1 MLFTAVEFPARFG
14 RAAAAGFTA
23 VEFMFPYAWAR
34 EVLADRLA
42 HHRLKVVLHNLPA
55 GDWDAGERGIACLPG
70 REGEFQDGVGQAIEY
85 ATALG
90 CRRLNCLAGIAPAG
104 LGPEL
109 WRATLVAN
117 LQFAAAATERA
128 GIQLLVEPLNNRDVP
143 GFCLTGTRGALD
155 LIAAVDHPNLAL
167 QYDVY
172 HMQRMEGD
180 LISTLQAHIGK
191 IGHVQIA
198 DNPGRHEPGTG
209 EINFT
214 NLFAAIDAAGYTGW
228 IGCEYHPRGG
238 TEAGLGWMAACRPQD
253 KAPAW
258 E

>member
-1 MLFTAVEFPARFG
+1 MMFTAVDFPARFG
-14 RAAAAGFTA
+14 RASAAGFAA
-23 VEFMFPYAWAR
+23 VEFMFPYAWPHDRMSDALAR
-34 EVLADRLA
+34 
-42 HHRLKVVLHNLPA
+42 HRLKLVMHNLPA
-55 GDWDAGERGIACLPG
+55 GDWEAGERGIACLPG

-85 ATALG
+85 AAALG
-90 CRRLNCLAGIAPAG
+90 CRRLNCLAGIAPAD
-104 LGPEL
+104 LGPDR
-109 WRATLVAN
+109 WQSTLVAN

-143 GFCLTGTRGALD
+143 GFCLNGTRGALD
-155 LIAAVDHPNLAL
+155 LMAAVAHPNLAL

-180 LISTLQAHIGK
+180 LIATLRAHIGK
-191 IGHVQIA
+191 IGHIQVA

-228 IGCEYHPRGG
+228 IGCEYQPRGG
-238 TEAGLGWMAACRPQD
+238 TEAGLGWMEACWRPER
-253 KAPAW
+253 ASAS
-258 E
+258 